1 MPSRSVSIGRAERR
15 EGAFGVV
22 PGLRGLG
29 DRGLPVGRDARE
41 QDGAL
46 DLRARHLRHVRD
58 GVEGPAPHFQRRVPL
73 VGLEERAHG
82 PQRVGDTFHRTTRQA
97 LVPGEDR
104 LERGCRQHPREQP
117 HRRTGVAAV
126 QPLGGRDEPAP
137 ALTLDLKRRIGRC
150 MGSHVPRGTA
160 TLHPRGNL
168 PSEDVEGRSSLV
180 REGCQAPRRRPHV
193 ERQGKPDETAAAH
206 GGGGKDQPTMGD
218 RLVARHDGRPRE
230 GACGRDEGVHPA
242 QASLIGS

>member
-1 MPSRSVSIGRAERR
+1 MPSRSISIGAPS
-15 EGAFGVV
+15 A
-22 PGLRGLG
+22 
-29 DRGLPVGRDARE
+29 A
-41 QDGAL
+41 
-46 DLRARHLRHVRD
+46 RARSVWSRVCAGSATEVSPSAATPASRTALLTCALGTFGTYAMAWRD
-58 GVEGPAPHFQRRVPL
+58 PPSHFQRRVPL

-82 PQRVGDTFHRTTRQA
+82 PQRVGDAFHRTMRQA

-126 QPLGGRDEPAP
+126 QPLGGRDEPVP
-137 ALTLDLKRRIGRC
+137 ALTLNLKRRIGRY

-218 RLVARHDGRPRE
+218 RLVTRHDGRPRE
-230 GACGRDEGVHPA
+230 RSLWARRGRPSLLRPA
-242 QASLIGS
+242 